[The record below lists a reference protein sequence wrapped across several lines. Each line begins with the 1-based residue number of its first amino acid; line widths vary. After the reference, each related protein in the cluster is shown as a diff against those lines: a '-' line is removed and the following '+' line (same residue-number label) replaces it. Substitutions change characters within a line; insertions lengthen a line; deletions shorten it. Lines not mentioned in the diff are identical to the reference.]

1 MQSASNKALI
11 FIELFSKLEVLYQR
25 PRSVF
30 CFTFSPEKFPFPIF
44 RANANKFRLI
54 GLVMISHRF
63 GGGSEQ
69 QQAGAAG
76 TPPPVPPPVPPP
88 LILYC
93 GLLYCYVQLYCKLCA
108 EISSLLRKLEM
119 SSFDT
124 LCWLARVWFGGV
136 WISAPHWHSSRE
148 LATREHQIATP
159 ITSY

>member
-1 MQSASNKALI
+1 MSAAIYFHHCNTLDKCVPILREIIAWLHQLHIVPRPRTGCSAGQTVLMQSASNKALI
-11 FIELFSKLEVLYQR
+11 LIELFSKLEVLYQR

-76 TPPPVPPPVPPP
+76 TPPPVPPPVLRPAAGRHQ
-88 LILYC
+88 ILYY
-93 GLLYCYVQLYCKLCA
+93 L
-108 EISSLLRKLEM
+108 
-119 SSFDT
+119 
-124 LCWLARVWFGGV
+124 
-136 WISAPHWHSSRE
+136 HSSRGTVSHSD
-148 LATREHQIATP
+148 L
-159 ITSY
+159 Y